1 MNFKKSQKRDL
12 RKMRFIK
19 SGDFKIANI
28 QFVPKAVFSKT
39 FTHLLKAAIPASVE
53 KVYTFSFCVAVIRK
67 KTGAP

>member
-28 QFVPKAVFSKT
+28 QFLPKAVSSKAV
-39 FTHLLKAAIPASVE
+39 THLLKAAIP
-53 KVYTFSFCVAVIRK
+53 TFADSEQLPPPSL
-67 KTGAP
+67 GQ